1 MNLLQDRNFKLKYQ
15 KCKYKVKVW
24 ESEFKKKNGH
34 NPTKDD
40 IREAPS
46 YVREAYKKYYDMKT
60 KMLEELDI
68 LISEEA
74 LSPRNEHADSKADTT
89 SGAHI
94 KTGEANDKT
103 EMHRVALADIQNC
116 PETTDVNLPQ
126 KKPVAKEETIEQK
139 PVKENDV
146 WGVHLNVTKTSCE
159 KKSLQ
164 RSFSSTF
171 AEKLAKGAQFCK
183 RNPRKSLSSRSSKH
197 CKPGL
202 FNTLSQDCESGS
214 LSVSNISFSQ
224 ESITDSVSLSCSL
237 PFESCNLEK
246 DTASPIN
253 FSSQLQTL
261 KCISEKKTRNNHP
274 ISIVQKAVTS
284 NSIDVKRNVDK
295 GWLERCSITSVNEKW
310 SFMNDN
316 AVDMSWDTSVRETD
330 AKQSVFNESAV
341 GKASECDDIGSD
353 EEIIYSSDTESSQ
366 SRFTLKRK
374 SSCLSLSSES
384 ASENIAK
391 KRKVNEDVDC
401 FEAPS
406 LVKSTDTFVSN
417 TQENHVIGPQEA
429 TSKPNSSNEIPADNH
444 DDNLSQATIGEL
456 VDHIVEKNV
465 QNRKK
470 INDSQKKLTKKEM
483 LEKKMASG
491 QANENFVKVNLKKKV
506 YVRGKKTMTYSKHK
520 KLQWKANKRSGT
532 LREDTI
538 NECGVRK
545 CYKCGDAG
553 HFARNCLQNAG
564 DKLMPESEDEE
575 DSQYPTL
582 EEAAAMAVKCNVP
595 AQRMSMQVLQDSQL
609 GSHQENENGHRGVK
623 VPNYVLESLRLE
635 EEKKVVDPI
644 YPLGSDG
651 STMAPTEDVYSV
663 LQEFGHTEFRR
674 GQAEAIMRILSGLS
688 TLVTLSTGTGKSLCY
703 QLPALMYARHNKCI
717 TLVVSP
723 LVSLMEDQVAG
734 LPKCIKIACLHYN
747 QTESQRK
754 EIMEQAKAGEL
765 HALLVSPE
773 AVMSGGKNGNF
784 GSIIQDLP
792 PIAFACIDEAHCLS
806 QWSHNFRPSY
816 LMISEVLRSKLGVK
830 TFLGLTATATFSTC
844 RSILEHLQIPD
855 DGKGVIKNVPLPN
868 NLVLTA
874 SCDRRRDDALLTLLT
889 GARFAS
895 CDSIIVY
902 CIRRTECERLA
913 VLLRTCLKE
922 GQRPEE
928 KKIRCQVSTNAEP
941 YHAGLTAA
949 RRRLVQKRFM
959 SGQTRI
965 VVATIAFGMGIDK
978 KDIRAVIHYNM
989 PRNFESYVQE
999 VGRAGRDGL
1008 PAHCHLFL
1016 DPDGADLQELGRH
1029 IFANSVDRHVIRKL
1043 LQRVFVPCR
1052 CNRLKKL
1059 AESSYSEANI
1069 NGEEKISSNTSVKCP
1084 GHEVAFKVNETV
1096 QALDIPEENI
1106 ATMLCYLE
1114 LHPKKWIKVLS
1125 PVYTMCKVQS
1135 YGGPKAF
1142 KEAAKNSP
1150 PLAMA
1155 VALDQRQGIAHENSN
1170 KIEFPVV
1177 DVAAVLNWDSGI
1189 LKSHLKSLEWN
1200 NLGGKWK
1207 RTRICVEFQE
1217 LGFRVLA
1224 PGMLPADELDEAL
1237 DVLYERVESQER
1249 ACLLQLQY
1257 AFDAFKSVAYK
1268 SCIECMDSSEE
1279 SRSDGLKKQIREYFE
1294 LQSLN
1299 FDMKIKEAL
1308 MHEDQVIADTR
1319 QLVCS
1324 YPDTTFTGRQ
1334 VARIFHGIESPCFPA
1349 RSWGRCK
1356 YWRAHLNEDF
1366 KLLVKV
1372 ATREILSLR

>member
-183 RNPRKSLSSRSSKH
+183 RNPRKSLSSRSSKN

-224 ESITDSVSLSCSL
+224 ESISDSVSLSCSL

-246 DTASPIN
+246 DTASPIS

-295 GWLERCSITSVNEKW
+295 G
-310 SFMNDN
+310 
-316 AVDMSWDTSVRETD
+316 
-330 AKQSVFNESAV
+330 
-341 GKASECDDIGSD
+341 
-353 EEIIYSSDTESSQ
+353 
-366 SRFTLKRK
+366 
-374 SSCLSLSSES
+374 
-384 ASENIAK
+384 
-391 KRKVNEDVDC
+391 
-401 FEAPS
+401 
-406 LVKSTDTFVSN
+406 
-417 TQENHVIGPQEA
+417 
-429 TSKPNSSNEIPADNH
+429 
-444 DDNLSQATIGEL
+444 
-456 VDHIVEKNV
+456 
-465 QNRKK
+465 
-470 INDSQKKLTKKEM
+470 
-483 LEKKMASG
+483 
-491 QANENFVKVNLKKKV
+491 
-506 YVRGKKTMTYSKHK
+506 
-520 KLQWKANKRSGT
+520 
-532 LREDTI
+532 
-538 NECGVRK
+538 
-545 CYKCGDAG
+545 
-553 HFARNCLQNAG
+553 

-575 DSQYPTL
+575 DSQYPSL
-582 EEAAAMAVKCNVP
+582 EEAAAMAAKCNVP

-609 GSHQENENGHRGVK
+609 SSHQENENGHLGVK
-623 VPNYVLESLRLE
+623 VPNYVLESLRQE

-651 STMAPTEDVYSV
+651 SPMAPTEDVYSV

-747 QTESQRK
+747 QTQSQRK

-773 AVMSGGKNGNF
+773 AIMRGGKNGNF

-855 DGKGVIKNVPLPN
+855 DGKGVIKNVPLPD

-874 SCDRRRDDALLTLLT
+874 SCDRRRDDALLTLLS

-959 SGQTRI
+959 SGKTRI
-965 VVATIAFGMGIDK
+965 VVATVAFGMGIDK

-1177 DVAAVLNWDSGI
+1177 DVAAALNWDSGI
-1189 LKSHLKSLEWN
+1189 LKM
-1200 NLGGKWK
+1200 GGKWK

-1324 YPDTTFTGRQ
+1324 YPDTTFTGRA